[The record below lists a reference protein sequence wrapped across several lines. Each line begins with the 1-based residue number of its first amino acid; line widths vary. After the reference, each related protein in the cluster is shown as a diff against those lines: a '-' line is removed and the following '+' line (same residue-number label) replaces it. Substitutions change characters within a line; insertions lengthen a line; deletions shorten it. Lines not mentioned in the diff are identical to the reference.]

1 MTEIKIIA
9 LDMDG
14 TLLDSQKNV
23 SERNRRALTAC
34 AEKGIWVVPATGR
47 AGHGIAPEIKALPG
61 VRYAIATN
69 GGVVTDL
76 LEGRNLKTCAISNEQ
91 TLSILRRLDEYPA
104 MYDPYIEGWAI
115 TQPEFIE
122 HLDRY
127 GLSPVMQRMVH
138 ATRRTVPNIIRYVE
152 ETKKEAEKINVFFG
166 EEHMGERERLRRELE
181 QIEGLFVSSSLPN
194 NLEINREEA
203 TKGNALLWLA
213 DYLNIPH
220 SSVMAFGDG
229 ENDVSMLRAAGIG
242 VAMGNAIDKAKE
254 AAAYVTSSND
264 DDGVAAA
271 LEYFVLG
278 QDGNGIWT
286 S

>member
-194 NLEINREEA
+194 NLEINRKEA

-213 DYLNIPH
+213 DYLNISH

>member
-220 SSVMAFGDG
+220 SSVMAFGDR

>member
-152 ETKKEAEKINVFFG
+152 ESKKEAEKINVFFG
-166 EEHMGERERLRRELE
+166 DMEEREKLRRELE
-181 QIEGLFVSSSLPN
+181 QIDGLFISSSLYN
-194 NLEINREEA
+194 NLEINRKEA
-203 TKGNALLWLA
+203 TKGNAILWLA
-213 DYLNIPH
+213 GYLGIPRE
-220 SSVMAFGDG
+220 SVMAFGDG
-229 ENDVSMLRAAGIG
+229 GNDVKPEMAAESGT
-242 VAMGNAIDKAKE
+242 E
-254 AAAYVTSSND
+254 
-264 DDGVAAA
+264 
-271 LEYFVLG
+271 
-278 QDGNGIWT
+278 NGGSVHGGLLCQISKT
-286 S
+286 IYSI

>member
-1 MTEIKIIA
+1 M
-9 LDMDG
+9 
-14 TLLDSQKNV
+14 
-23 SERNRRALTAC
+23 
-34 AEKGIWVVPATGR
+34 PATGR

-242 VAMGNAIDKAKE
+242 VAMGNAIDKAK
-254 AAAYVTSSND
+254 AAASYVTLSND